1 MDAAAVALIALV
13 IFTWALF
20 SARFAR
26 ADLSAPIVFV
36 SVGLVLSEVTHVI
49 EPELSH
55 EAVKIIAEV
64 TLVWL
69 LFADAARVRLPGL
82 RADLG
87 EYVRLLPVGL
97 PFHRPGRMVLAL
109 GPF

>member
-1 MDAAAVALIALV
+1 MDAAAVALVALV

-26 ADLSAPIVFV
+26 ADLSAPVVFV
-36 SVGLVLSEVTHVI
+36 SVGLVLSEGTHVI

-64 TLVWL
+64 TLVWV
-69 LFADAARVRLPGL
+69 LFADAARVRLPDL
-82 RADLG
+82 RAALG
-87 EYVRLLPVGL
+87 LSVRLLAVGL
-97 PFHRPGRMVLAL
+97 PLTMAAGTLLAL
-109 GPF
+109 G